1 MTMGHR
7 KDLCRALPILAG
19 ALLVV
24 GLALPAAAPGA
35 GFPEKGR
42 PVTHIVAYPP
52 GGGTDVTARLLA
64 PLLEKELGTPVQV
77 LNKPGA
83 GGQVGFTEL
92 SRSRPDGHTI
102 GNLILPTVITTY
114 LDPQRKAVFSRKSF
128 QLLALQDND
137 PGIIAVKADGPYKNL
152 KDLIDAAKAKPGTI
166 RTTTSGILSDDHIA
180 AMITEEVAG
189 VKFAVV
195 HFDGSAPGRTAV
207 LGGHVE
213 AFYGNVS
220 EMEAQVRSGEMRLLA
235 VMDRQRTKF
244 YPDLKTAE
252 EQGYKIY
259 SGVHR
264 GIGMPAGAPK
274 EVVDALAGALAKVI
288 PSEEFKGRMEKLT
301 YAPMYMD
308 PQKYAAFWVD
318 YEAQATQWVE
328 WAKAREK

>member
-1 MTMGHR
+1 MKHATRFAIALVAVATMLAFLG
-7 KDLCRALPILAG
+7 ASLPG
-19 ALLVV
+19 SVQ
-24 GLALPAAAPGA
+24 AAA
-35 GFPEKGR
+35 FPEKGR
-42 PVTHIVAYPP
+42 TLTHIVAYPP

-64 PLLEKELGTPVQV
+64 PMLEKELGIQVQV
-77 LNKPGA
+77 LNKGGA
-83 GGQVGFTEL
+83 GGQIGFTEL
-92 SRSRPDGHTI
+92 VRSKPDGYTI

-114 LDPQRKAVFSRKSF
+114 LDPSRKAVFSRKSF

-137 PGIIAVKADGPYKNL
+137 PGIIAVKATGPYKTL
-152 KDLIDAAKAKPGTI
+152 KDLIDVAKAKPGTI

-220 EMEAQVRSGEMRLLA
+220 EMEAQVRGGEIRLLA
-235 VMDRQRTKF
+235 VMDRQRSKF
-244 YPDLKTAE
+244 YPDVKTAE

-274 EVVDALAGALAKVI
+274 DVVDALSGALGKVI
-288 PSEEFKGRMEKLT
+288 QSGEFREKMEKLT
-301 YAPMYMD
+301 YAPLYMN
-308 PQKYAAFWVD
+308 PATYEKFWAD
-318 YEAQATQWVE
+318 YETQAKQWVE
-328 WAKAREK
+328 WSKAREK

>member
-1 MTMGHR
+1 MRHAKGFGGAAVAF
-7 KDLCRALPILAG
+7 LAVLVILG
-19 ALLVV
+19 LV
-24 GLALPAAAPGA
+24 LPAAAPGA
-35 GFPEKGR
+35 SFPDKAR
-42 PVTHIVAYPP
+42 TLTHIVAYPP

-64 PLLEKELGTPVQV
+64 PMLEKEMGIQAQV

-83 GGQVGFTEL
+83 GGQIGFTEIA
-92 SRSRPDGHTI
+92 RSRPDGYTI

-128 QLLALQDND
+128 ELLALQDND

-152 KDLIDAAKAKPGTI
+152 NDLIDAAKAKPGTI

-180 AMITEEVAG
+180 AMLTEEVAG
-189 VKFAVV
+189 VKFAIV
-195 HFDGSAPGRTAV
+195 HFDGSAPGRNAV

-220 EMEAQVRSGEMRLLA
+220 EMKAQVDAGEVRLLA
-235 VMDRQRTKF
+235 VMDRKRTKF
-244 YPDLKTAE
+244 YPDVKTAE

-274 EVVDALAGALAKVI
+274 EVRDTLAQALKNVI
-288 PSEEFKGRMEKLT
+288 NSAEFVQRMEKLT
-301 YAPMYMD
+301 YAPLYMD
-308 PQKYAAFWVD
+308 PESYAKFWTD
-318 YEAQATQWVE
+318 YEGQAKQWVE
-328 WAKAREK
+328 WSKAREK